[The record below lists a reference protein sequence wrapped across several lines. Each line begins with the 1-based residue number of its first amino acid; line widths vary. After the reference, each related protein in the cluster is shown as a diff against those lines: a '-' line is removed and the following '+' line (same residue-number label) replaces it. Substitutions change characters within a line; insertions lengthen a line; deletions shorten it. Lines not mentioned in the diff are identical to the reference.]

1 MMDNRI
7 EILAPAGAFE
17 SVKAAVCMGASA
29 VYIGAKSFSARASAD
44 NFDDE
49 EIKRTV
55 EYCHQRGAKVHLAI
69 NTLIR
74 GDELDSALETVKTA
88 CESSV
93 DALIVQDLG
102 LAMTIKKLAPQM
114 PLHASTQMSVHTP
127 GGARL
132 LYSLGFKRVVLARE
146 LSKREICEI
155 VNSCP
160 IETEVFVHGALC
172 MCVSGQCEFSAML
185 GGRSGN
191 RGRCA
196 QPCRLPFAVD
206 GGNGSALS
214 LKDLSL
220 LDYMS
225 ELEKMGVT
233 SAKIEGRM
241 KRPEYVAA
249 ATDACRS
256 ALVGELDDEKR
267 KNLES
272 VFSRSGFTDG
282 YYTEK
287 IDRDMFGIR
296 SKENVTSA
304 DSKLLGALKNL
315 YKDERQHLP
324 LSFNFTLLRGQ
335 KAKLE
340 AKSGEFH
347 ACVLGDVPEDALKV
361 DLSEERAMSQL
372 CKTGGTPFF
381 IEKTELD
388 IDSGLAFPLS
398 AINAMRRSCIELIE
412 QQYCAGAEKSFEPF
426 KRKKIIPYR
435 SGGAQ
440 KIRARFTS
448 CDVPDELKSCEII
461 FVPLFSN
468 DREITSLVERGFCV
482 GVDIPRCIFGKEDA
496 VIKRLKAVKALGIDH
511 ALISNIGAI
520 EIAAKLKFIMHGS
533 FALNVF
539 NTETLDELER
549 LGLSDVELSQE
560 LKAEQMRELG
570 GNIKRGAVSCGVM
583 PLMVTRACPAK
594 NGGQSCKDCDKHRYI
609 IDRKNNALPLKCD
622 GFSTEV
628 LNPVPTYAQHIFEN
642 ADYLDF
648 VTLRFSVESKDE
660 ILKMFKAVTTNKHL
674 SGNYTN
680 GLYKRGVI

>member
-1 MMDNRI
+1 MDNRI

-17 SVKAAVCMGASA
+17 SVKAAVCTGASA

-55 EYCHQRGAKVHLAI
+55 KYCHERGVKLYLAL

-74 GDELDSALETVKTA
+74 DDELDSAVKTVKTA
-88 CESSV
+88 CESGV

-102 LAMTIKKLAPQM
+102 LAVTVKKLAPQM

-146 LSKREICEI
+146 LSRQEICEI

-160 IETEVFVHGALC
+160 IETEAFVHGALC

-196 QPCRLPFAVD
+196 QPCRLPFSVE

-220 LDYMS
+220 LEHIK

-249 ATDACRS
+249 ATDACRN
-256 ALVGELDDEKR
+256 ALVGRLDEEKKR
-267 KNLES
+267 NLES

-282 YYTEK
+282 YYTGK
-287 IDRDMFGIR
+287 IDRDMFGVR
-296 SKENVTSA
+296 SKENVTAA
-304 DSKLLGALKNL
+304 DKKLLSGLKNL

-324 LSFNFTLLRGQ
+324 LSFKFTLKRGER
-335 KAKLE
+335 AKLE
-340 AKSGEFH
+340 VESGELS
-347 ACVLGDVPEDALKV
+347 ACVLGEVPEDALKV
-361 DLSEERAMSQL
+361 DLSAERAKSQL
-372 CKTGGTPFF
+372 CKTGGTPFLL
-381 IEKTELD
+381 EKAKLD
-388 IDSGLAFPLS
+388 IEQGLAFPLS
-398 AINAMRRSCIELIE
+398 AINAMRRECIDLLEE
-412 QQYCAGAEKSFEPF
+412 QYCAGAEKTFEPLPDNE
-426 KRKKIIPYR
+426 IIPYR
-435 SGGAQ
+435 SHGVPR
-440 KIRARFTS
+440 IRARFTS
-448 CDVPDELKSCEII
+448 CDVPDELKACELI
-461 FVPLFSN
+461 FIPLFSA
-468 DREITSLVERGFCV
+468 DKDIKRLLERGFCL
-482 GVDIPRCIFGKEDA
+482 GVDIPRCIFGKESA
-496 VIKRLKAVKALGIDH
+496 VIKRLNEVKAMGVRH

-520 EIAAKLKFIMHGS
+520 EIAGKIGFEMHGS

-539 NTETLDELER
+539 NTETLNELER

-560 LKAEQMRELG
+560 LKAEQMRAMG
-570 GNIKRGAVSCGVM
+570 GSIKRGVVSCGIL

-594 NGGQSCKDCDKHRYI
+594 NGGQSCKDCNKHRYI
-609 IDRKNNALPLKCD
+609 VDRKNNALPLKCD
-622 GFSTEV
+622 GISTEV

-642 ADYLDF
+642 ADFLDF
-648 VTLRFSVESKDE
+648 VTMRFSIETKEE
-660 ILKMFKAVTTNKHL
+660 ILKIFKAVTSNQHL